1 MGSDFFGHEAEVSH
15 NPAIFGYNEMCI
27 RDRRLV
33 VGGLE
38 RVYEV
43 GRIFRNEGM
52 DTRHNPEFT
61 SVEMYQAYT
70 DYHGMM
76 DFIEELYKYV
86 AMKVCGTTDV
96 PYQGET
102 IHLGGEWARMT
113 MKEAVKK
120 YTGVDF
126 DSWASDE
133 EARAACKA
141 EMCIRDRHPR
151 ARERGCR

>member
-1 MGSDFFGHEAEVSH
+1 MYLRIETELHLK
-15 NPAIFGYNEMCI
+15 
-27 RDRRLV
+27 RLV

-76 DFIEELYKYV
+76 DIIEELYKYV
-86 AMKVCGTTDV
+86 ANKVCGTH
-96 PYQGET
+96 G
-102 IHLGGEWARMT
+102 
-113 MKEAVKK
+113 
-120 YTGVDF
+120 
-126 DSWASDE
+126 
-133 EARAACKA
+133 RAP
-141 EMCIRDRHPR
+141 IR
-151 ARERGCR
+151 ARSSTWAASGRA